1 LKSTE
6 MIHVANSHNF
16 DFGKVNLSTPVA
28 THTGGF
34 YTKITYS
41 NAEDSL
47 FVYSPRCR
55 SREGI
60 VSVQSNKKYVDL
72 VFTSTTGGSIVD
84 WTFSLEDRLQTL
96 IWEKRSAW
104 FTDDLE
110 LDDIQSSFKQA
121 MTAFKGGLFV
131 LRAYVQLGRTKFPS
145 LPQVFDVNE
154 NQLSL
159 DDVHPESDIIT
170 ILDFQGIRFTS
181 RSFSI
186 VVAVK
191 QIMVLQKAATFQQ
204 CLIRPK
210 EDELSGVSKVAL
222 RNEVGTQAVQEGAAE
237 LAKVEEV
244 DQTRGEEEADAAEEL
259 EKSKAEE
266 AARANAEGAARATAE
281 DSARAKAEE
290 AAKAKALAEASY
302 FQALER
308 ARRLEE
314 EVQATM
320 REVEQLKGS
329 LTSKP

>member
-1 LKSTE
+1 
-6 MIHVANSHNF
+6 
-16 DFGKVNLSTPVA
+16 
-28 THTGGF
+28 
-34 YTKITYS
+34 
-41 NAEDSL
+41 
-47 FVYSPRCR
+47 
-55 SREGI
+55 
-60 VSVQSNKKYVDL
+60 VDL
-72 VFTSTTGGSIVD
+72 VFSSTTGGGIVD
-84 WTFSLEDRLQTL
+84 WTFALEDRLQTL

-210 EDELSGVSKVAL
+210 EEELDGVSKVAL
-222 RNEVGTQAVQEGAAE
+222 RNEVGTQAVPEEAAKAAAE
-237 LAKVEEV
+237 PEKATAEDLARTNVEE
-244 DQTRGEEEADAAEEL
+244 GAAEEL
-259 EKSKAEE
+259 EK
-266 AARANAEGAARATAE
+266 ARSE
-281 DSARAKAEE
+281 DSARTKAEE
-290 AAKAKALAEASY
+290 AAKAKALTEASY
-302 FQALER
+302 LQALER

-329 LTSKP
+329 LNSKP